1 MALSKRVPEIDVTTT
16 VGHLAKKIR
25 TRIATSALKPAMGY
39 QADGQWRSITYRE
52 LGERIDAVASWLIDE
67 GVERGDRVAIFAANS
82 PSWSIADLAIIT
94 IGAVSVPVYATNT
107 AEQALHILRDAG
119 AIVAFAG
126 DAEQRDKVVPMLGG
140 GVLRRIAVFD
150 SGAVSPEQGIIGFA
164 EILAHPTSPLLAARI
179 GATDENDLAALIYT
193 SGTTG
198 EPKGVMLT
206 HANVTSQFETLDTK
220 FDVSERDRSLC
231 FLPLSH
237 SYEHCWTLYVLT
249 QGAEN
254 VYLEDPK
261 MVAEVMKQVR
271 PTCMVSVP
279 RLYEKIYAT
288 ARHRL
293 SQASAR
299 KRALFEWALG
309 VGSEYGYR
317 KVRKEKIGAVLAA
330 KHAIAD
336 RLVLGKVR
344 DLVGGPK
351 NFFSAGGAALSKQIE
366 EFFFSAGL
374 LVCQGYGLTETS
386 PMLTCNAPGD
396 FKFGTVGKPIVGVEL
411 RIADDGE
418 ILARGPNLMQG
429 YYGMP
434 SATAEAIVDGWFH
447 TGDIGSFD
455 DDGFLRITDRKKE
468 LIITSGGKNIAPS
481 RIESIIGADYY
492 IDQIAAVGDG
502 KNFIS
507 ALIVPQFEALEQWAK
522 EHGVSSDSVK
532 SMVKDARVIAFFAER
547 IEQQQKELA
556 QYEKVKKFTLLSDRF
571 SQLGGE
577 ITPTLKNIRKT
588 IAQKYHDIIDA
599 MYADDKDKPK

>member
-1 MALSKRVPEIDVTTT
+1 MAVTKTEA
-16 VGHLAKKIR
+16 HLAKKIR
-25 TRIATSALKPAMGY
+25 ARIAESPIKPAMGFES
-39 QADGQWRSITYRE
+39 GGKWRSISYAE
-52 LGERIDAVASWLIDE
+52 LGDRIDAVASWLIDE

-82 PSWSIADLAIIT
+82 PSWSIADLAIMS
-94 IGAVSVPVYATNT
+94 IGAITVPIYATNT

-119 AIVAFAG
+119 AIIAFVG
-126 DAEQRDKVVPMLGG
+126 DAGQRDKILPLHSEGAV
-140 GVLRRIAVFD
+140 RRIAAFD
-150 SGAVSPEQGIIGFA
+150 PAAAAAGEGIHAFDA
-164 EILAHPTSPLLAARI
+164 LLAHPVSSLLAGRME
-179 GATDENDLAALIYT
+179 ATDATDLAALIYT

-206 HANVTSQFETLDTK
+206 HLNVSSQFETLDRK

-237 SYEHCWTLYVLT
+237 SYEHCWTLYVLA

-261 MVAEVMKQVR
+261 RVAEVMKQVR

-279 RLYEKIYAT
+279 RLYEKIYST

-293 SQASAR
+293 SQASEK

-309 VGSEYGYR
+309 VGREVGYR
-317 KVRKEKIGAVLAA
+317 KVRKEKVGALLAA
-330 KHAIAD
+330 KHAVAD
-336 RLVLGKVR
+336 KLVLSKVR

-351 NFFSAGGAALSKQIE
+351 NFFSAGGAALSKEIE
-366 EFFFSAGL
+366 EFFFSTGL
-374 LVCQGYGLTETS
+374 LVCQGYGLTETA

-396 FKFGTVGKPIVGVEL
+396 FKFGTVGKPIVGVEIK
-411 RIADDGE
+411 IAPDGE

-434 SATAEAIVDGWFH
+434 EATAEAIVDGWFH

-455 DDGFLRITDRKKE
+455 EDGFLRITDRKKD

-492 IDQIAAVGDG
+492 IDQIAAVGEG
-502 KNFIS
+502 RNYIS
-507 ALIVPQFEALEQWAK
+507 ALIVPQFEALEEWAK
-522 EHGVSSDSVK
+522 ENGVSSDSLK
-532 SMVKDARVIAFFAER
+532 SMVKDPRVIAFFAER
-547 IEQQQKELA
+547 IEAQQKELA
-556 QYEKVKKFTLLSDRF
+556 QYEKIKKFTLLSDRF
-571 SQLGGE
+571 SQIGGE

-588 IAQKYHDIIDA
+588 IAQKYQEIIDS
-599 MYADDKDKPK
+599 MYADDKDKTK

>member
-1 MALSKRVPEIDVTTT
+1 MAKTE
-16 VGHLAKKIR
+16 GHLAKKVR
-25 TRIATSALKPAMGY
+25 ARIAESPLRPAMGFESN
-39 QADGQWRSITYRE
+39 GKWRSITYRE

-67 GVERGDRVAIFAANS
+67 GVERGDRVAIFAANC
-82 PSWSIADLAIIT
+82 PSWSIADLAIMS
-94 IGAVSVPVYATNT
+94 IGAVTVPIYATNT

-119 AIVAFAG
+119 AIIAFAG
-126 DAEQRDKVVPMLGG
+126 DAGQRDKILPMHAEKA
-140 GVLRRIAVFD
+140 VRRIAVFD
-150 SGAVSPEQGIIGFA
+150 PDAALAAEGIHAFD
-164 EILAHPTSPLLAARI
+164 EILAHGLSPLLAGREA
-179 GATDENDLAALIYT
+179 ATDESDLAAFIYT

-206 HANVTSQFETLDTK
+206 HLNVSSQFETLDRK
-220 FDVSERDRSLC
+220 FDVGERDRSLC

-237 SYEHCWTLYVLT
+237 SYEHCWTLYVLA

-261 MVAEVMKQVR
+261 RVAEVLKQVR

-279 RLYEKIYAT
+279 RLYEKIYST

-293 SQASAR
+293 SQASEK

-309 VGSEYGYR
+309 VGLDFGYR
-317 KVRKEKIGAVLAA
+317 KVRKQKVGALLAA
-330 KHAIAD
+330 KHAVAD
-336 RLVLGKVR
+336 KLVLSKVR

-351 NFFSAGGAALSKQIE
+351 NFFSAGGAALSKEIE
-366 EFFFSAGL
+366 EFFFATGL
-374 LVCQGYGLTETS
+374 LVCQGYGLTETA

-396 FKFGTVGKPIVGVEL
+396 FKFGTVGKPIIGVEIK
-411 RIADDGE
+411 IAADGE

-434 SATAEAIVDGWFH
+434 EATAEAIVDGWFH

-455 DDGFLRITDRKKE
+455 EDGFLRITDRKKD

-492 IDQIAAVGDG
+492 IDQIAAVGEG
-502 KNFIS
+502 RNYIS
-507 ALIVPQFEALEQWAK
+507 ALIVPQFEALEEWAK
-522 EHGVSSDSVK
+522 EHGVSSDSLK
-532 SMVKDARVIAFFAER
+532 SMVKDPRVIAFFAER
-547 IEQQQKELA
+547 IEEQQKELA
-556 QYEKVKKFTLLSDRF
+556 QYEKIKKFTLLSDRF
-571 SQLGGE
+571 SQIGGE

-588 IAQKYHDIIDA
+588 IAQKYQSIIDA